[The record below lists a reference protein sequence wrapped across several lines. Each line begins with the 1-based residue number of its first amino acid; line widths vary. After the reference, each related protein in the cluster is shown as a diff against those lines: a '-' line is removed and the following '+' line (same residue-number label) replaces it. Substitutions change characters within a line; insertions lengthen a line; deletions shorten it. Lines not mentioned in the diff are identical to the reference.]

1 MKKYLIKLLSI
12 SLLLITSNISAQ
24 EWQMPPA
31 TVEVAL
37 VESINLALTTD
48 VPANVIS
55 KNYAWLSA
63 ETNGKVR
70 SIAKIGTKVKKG
82 DVVSVIQTTT
92 LRAQREEQKNNVLS
106 AGARISYLRNQVKR
120 LNELRTQNVA
130 SLSQI
135 EDIQS
140 QLDLAISNK
149 AVAEARLSQV
159 RIGIAASSIRAQF
172 DGVVTEQGIQV
183 GELATP
189 GKEVIRVV
197 DLKNR
202 EIIIRT
208 PLSTVRYAKIGDKFT
223 LRDNLQDGL
232 ATIAALVPFGELTD
246 GVYEIRLI
254 IEKGNWKVGES
265 ITAEIPQSKS
275 ESVMTVPRDAILL
288 RSGGNSIIKINADK
302 SFTRIAVSTGLG
314 NKNNIEV
321 SSLDGE
327 LLIGDKVIIRGGERL
342 QDGQD
347 IVIKE

>member
-1 MKKYLIKLLSI
+1 MKKNSIKLLSI
-12 SLLLITSNISAQ
+12 FFLLVTNNIAAQ

-31 TVEVAL
+31 TVEIAK

-70 SIAKIGTKVKKG
+70 SIAKIGTQVKKG

-92 LRAQREEQKNNVLS
+92 LRAQLKEQESNVLS
-106 AGARISYLRNQVKR
+106 AGARINYLRNQVKR

-140 QLDLAISNK
+140 QLDLSISNK
-149 AVAEARLSQV
+149 AVAEARLAQV
-159 RIGIAASSIRAQF
+159 KIGIAASSIRAQF
-172 DGVVTEQGIQV
+172 DGVITEQGIQI

-189 GKEVIRVV
+189 GKEIVRVV
-197 DLKNR
+197 DLKNK

-208 PLSTVRYAKIGDKFT
+208 PLNTIRYAKIGDKF
-223 LRDNLQDGL
+223 NLKDMRQDGL
-232 ATIAALVPFGELTD
+232 ARIEALVPFGQLTD

-254 IEKGNWKVGES
+254 IESGDWKIGES

-302 SFTRIAVSTGLG
+302 SFSRIAVSTGLG

-321 SSLDGE
+321 SPLDGE
-327 LLIGDKVIIRGGERL
+327 LNIGDQVIIRGAERL
-342 QDGQD
+342 QDGQE